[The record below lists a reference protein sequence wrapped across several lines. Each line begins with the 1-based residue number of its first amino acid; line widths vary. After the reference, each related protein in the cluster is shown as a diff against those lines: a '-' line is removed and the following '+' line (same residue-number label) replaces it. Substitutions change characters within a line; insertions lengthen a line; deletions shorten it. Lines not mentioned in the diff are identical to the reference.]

1 MKVQERDYDDVLRR
15 ALSAAAESV
24 EPAADGLERI
34 RGRVSGR
41 HVSPFMLL
49 SELVEYWF
57 RQLPQWLES
66 GAGGARSALRRLGA
80 RTGPAA
86 RRSQPAPTGWRAR
99 LRPAFTRLGPAAS
112 WLKPV
117 LAVGG
122 AVGIVVAGV
131 FTLGQVQQAIT
142 PTNQISRPNAPHHK
156 PSPPVSAVAVTPSPP
171 ATSAPAAYVPSAAA
185 TTCPPSPKASTT
197 PSKITIT
204 PTPTPTATPTPTV
217 SSTPTPT
224 PSYSD
229 TYPSVHQTHGGT
241 AGTVKLLLSCSS
253 ALATGAPA
261 KAS

>member
-1 MKVQERDYDDVLRR
+1 MKVQERDYDDVLRS
-15 ALSAAAESV
+15 ALRAAAESV

-34 RGRVSGR
+34 RGRVSTR

-49 SELVEYWF
+49 SELVRYWF
-57 RQLPQWLES
+57 RQLPLGLGS
-66 GAGGARSALRRLGA
+66 GTGGARSALSRLRARPGA
-80 RTGPAA
+80 AAHRSPPPPA
-86 RRSQPAPTGWRAR
+86 GWRAR

-142 PTNQISRPNAPHHK
+142 PTNQISRPNAPHHR
-156 PSPPVSAVAVTPSPP
+156 PSPPVSAVAVSPSQQ
-171 ATSAPAAYVPSAAA
+171 ATSAPAAFIPPAA
-185 TTCPPSPKASTT
+185 TPTCSPSPKTSAAPEIS
-197 PSKITIT
+197 S
-204 PTPTPTATPTPTV
+204 TPTPTV

-224 PSYSD
+224 TSGTPTPTPSYSN
-229 TYPSVHQTHGGT
+229 TYPSSHGSHAGGG
-241 AGTVKLLLSCSS
+241 AGTDKLMSCSS
-253 ALATGAPA
+253 ALATSAAG